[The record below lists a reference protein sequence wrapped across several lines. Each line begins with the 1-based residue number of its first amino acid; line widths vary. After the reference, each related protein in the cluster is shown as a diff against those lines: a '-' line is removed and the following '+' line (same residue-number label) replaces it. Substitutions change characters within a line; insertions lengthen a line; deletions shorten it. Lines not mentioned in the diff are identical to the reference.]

1 MPKTIAITPSW
12 YWPQGVPR
20 VIGVPR
26 YTLPELCIDR
36 PARLQPD
43 ELALADSGNHL
54 TAADLKD
61 AVDAAAGSYSRGQSV
76 ELEGVPS
83 VENVVALFAALQA
96 GAEVFL
102 EGTTPASQE
111 EGNAVDMRRPV
122 LTMPGPRGDVRHSHR
137 SLLAAGLALTTFF
150 ETEVGR
156 PWLVSLPLW
165 RWEGLV
171 SLIAPLLR
179 RAPAVLAA
187 PEGDPEEIIGLI
199 SRENVGLAFDDLDAV
214 MSWTRQSKKAVKN
227 SRRVL
232 DSFLLSVSGMFDPD
246 ARRRVSRAFE
256 CPALTVYGTPETA
269 AIFASHAS
277 WYLDESVGLGV
288 TNMHIIPADPRT
300 GEPIQALWELVES
313 AEVTVYSPS
322 LYCAD
327 ESAAERFAGNRYRT
341 GVSASSDANGMM
353 YLLEEGE
360 QNWTGARGRPPSAG

>member
-20 VIGVPR
+20 VIGIPR
-26 YTLPELCIDR
+26 YTLPELCVDR

-43 ELALADSGNHL
+43 ELALTDGESHL
-54 TAADLKD
+54 SAADLKE
-61 AVDAAAGSYSRGQSV
+61 AVDAAAASFSAGQAV
-76 ELEGVPS
+76 ELSGAPAID
-83 VENVVALFAALQA
+83 NVINLFAALRADAHILFEGARAASPDA
-96 GAEVFL
+96 G
-102 EGTTPASQE
+102 S
-111 EGNAVDMRRPV
+111 VDMRRPV
-122 LTMPGPRGDVRHSHR
+122 VTIPGPRGDVKHSHR

-150 ETEVGR
+150 ETEPGR

-171 SLIAPLLR
+171 SLLSPLLR
-179 RAPAVLAA
+179 RAPAVLAS
-187 PEGDPEEIIGLI
+187 PEGDPEDIVALI

-214 MSWTRQSKKAVKN
+214 MRWTRESKKAVKN

-322 LYCAD
+322 LFCAD
-327 ESAAERFAGNRYRT
+327 ESAADRFAGNRYRT

-353 YLLEEGE
+353 YMLGEGDPE
-360 QNWTGARGRPPSAG
+360 WGSARGRPPSAG